1 MICPVILSGGSGT
14 RLWPLSRQAAPKQ
27 FQRLLSGRTMIQ
39 ETAARAMDPLEGG
52 EGFAPPIVVCNER
65 HRFVVAEQMRELG
78 IAGTRIVL
86 EPVGRNSGPA
96 ILAAALLV
104 AEQAPETVL
113 WMMAA
118 DAAIGDEPALRRAVA
133 AAVAAARAGHV
144 VTFGMTP
151 TSAETGYGYVERG
164 EKLVGVDGAYRVAR
178 FVEKPDRATAENYVR
193 TGGFYWNAGMFVFTA
208 ATLIEEFT
216 RHEPEVLAKMREA
229 VARRV
234 TDADFIRLDVASFT
248 ACRNISLD
256 YAVAEKSSRNA
267 VVPASLGWSDV
278 GSWEALWELG
288 AKDEAGN
295 VTVGR
300 TVTVDARGCYVRGEG
315 TLAAVVGLED
325 VVLVATPDAVLAL
338 PRARAQDV
346 KAVLE
351 AMKAPGPGGE
361 RLDSLPGIV

>member
-27 FQRLLSGRTMIQ
+27 FQRLLSERTMIQ
-39 ETAARAMDPLEGG
+39 ETAARAMSPAEGG
-52 EGFAPPIVVCNER
+52 EGFAAPIVVCNER

-104 AEQAPETVL
+104 AEEAPETVL

-133 AAVAAARAGHV
+133 VAAAAARAGHV

-151 TSAETGYGYVERG
+151 TAPETGYGYIERG
-164 EKLVGVDGAYRVAR
+164 EPIAGIEGAFRVAR
-178 FVEKPDRATAENYVR
+178 FVEKPDRPTAEAYLAS
-193 TGGFYWNAGMFVFTA
+193 GGFFWNAGMFVFTA
-208 ATLIEEFT
+208 AALIAEFE
-216 RHEPEVLAKMREA
+216 RHAPDVLASVREA
-229 VARRV
+229 VARRA
-234 TDADFIRLDVASFT
+234 TETDFIRLGADAFA

-256 YAVAEKSSRNA
+256 YAVAEKTSRNA

-278 GSWEALWELG
+278 GSWAALWELG
-288 AKDEAGN
+288 AKDAAGN
-295 VTVGR
+295 VATGR
-300 TVTVDARGCYVRGEG
+300 TVLVDTRGCYVRGDG

-338 PRARAQDV
+338 PRERAQDV
-346 KAVLE
+346 KAVLD
-351 AMKAPGPGGE
+351 AIKAGG
-361 RLDSLPGIV
+361 LDSIPGIV

>member
-27 FQRLLSGRTMIQ
+27 FQRLLSDRTMIQ
-39 ETAARAMDPLEGG
+39 ETAARAMG
-52 EGFAPPIVVCNER
+52 EGFTAPIVVCNER

-78 IAGTRIVL
+78 IAGTRIML

-104 AEQAPETVL
+104 AETAPETVL

-118 DAAIGDEPALRRAVA
+118 DAAIGDEPALRRAVQVA
-133 AAVAAARAGHV
+133 ATAARAGHV
-144 VTFGMTP
+144 VTFGMAP
-151 TSAETGYGYVERG
+151 TAPETGYGYVERG
-164 EKLVGVDGAYRVAR
+164 EPLGAITGAFRVAR
-178 FVEKPDRATAENYVR
+178 FVEKPDRATAERYLAE
-193 TGGFYWNAGMFVFTA
+193 GGFFWNAGMFVFTA
-208 ATLIEEFT
+208 STLIEEFA
-216 RHEPEVLAKMREA
+216 RHAPEVLARVREA
-229 VARRV
+229 VAART
-234 TDADFIRLDVASFT
+234 TDADFIRLGVDAFT
-248 ACRNISLD
+248 ACMNISLD

-278 GSWEALWELG
+278 GSWAALWELG
-288 AKDEAGN
+288 AKDPAGN
-295 VTVGR
+295 VAVGR
-300 TVTVDARGCYVRGEG
+300 TVIVDSRGSYVRGDG

-346 KAVLE
+346 KAVLD
-351 AMKAPGPGGE
+351 AIKAPPSQAGPERE
-361 RLDSLPGIV
+361 RLDTLPGIV

>member
-27 FQRLLSGRTMIQ
+27 FQRLLSARTMIQ
-39 ETAARAMDPLEGG
+39 ETASRAMG

-78 IAGTRIVL
+78 ITGTRIML

-104 AEQAPETVL
+104 AEEAPGTLL

-118 DAAIGDEPALRRAVA
+118 DAAIGDLPALRRAVA
-133 AAVAAARAGHV
+133 IAASAARTGHL

-151 TSAETGYGYVERG
+151 TSPETGYGYVERG
-164 EKLVGVDGAYRVAR
+164 EKLAEINGAYRVAR
-178 FVEKPDRATAENYVR
+178 FIEKPDRATAESYLR
-193 TGGFYWNAGMFVFTA
+193 AGGFYWNSGMFVFTVS
-208 ATLIEEFT
+208 TLIDEFE
-216 RHEPEVLAKMREA
+216 RHAPEVLAKVREA

-234 TDADFIRLDVASFT
+234 TDADFIRLDPAAFT
-248 ACRNISLD
+248 ACTSISLD

-278 GSWEALWELG
+278 GSWAALWELG
-288 AKDEAGN
+288 EKDASGN
-295 VTVGR
+295 VALGR
-300 TVTVDARGCYVRGEG
+300 TVLVDARGCYVRGDG

-338 PRARAQDV
+338 PRERAQDV

-351 AMKAPGPGGE
+351 AIRAPGPDGV

>member
-39 ETAARAMDPLEGG
+39 ETAARAITPLAPG
-52 EGFAPPIVVCNER
+52 EDFAPPIVVCNES

-78 IAGTRIVL
+78 ITGSRIVL

-104 AEQAPETVL
+104 AEASPATVL

-118 DAAIGDEPALRRAVA
+118 DAAIGDEAALRRAVGV
-133 AAVAAARAGHV
+133 AVAAARAGHV
-144 VTFGMTP
+144 VTFGMSP
-151 TSAETGYGYVERG
+151 TAPETGYGYIEQG
-164 EKLVGVDGAYRVAR
+164 EPIAGIEGAFRVTR
-178 FVEKPDRATAENYVR
+178 FVEKPDRATAESYLASGR
-193 TGGFYWNAGMFVFTA
+193 FLWNAGMFVFTA
-208 ATLIEEFT
+208 ATLIGEFE
-216 RHEPEVLAKMREA
+216 RHAPDVLASVREA
-229 VARRV
+229 VARS
-234 TDADFIRLDVASFT
+234 TADADFIRLGAAAFG

-256 YAVAEKSSRNA
+256 YAVAEKSSRNV

-278 GSWEALWELG
+278 GSWAALWELG
-288 AKDEAGN
+288 TKDAAGN
-295 VTVGR
+295 VTAGR
-300 TVTVDARGCYVRGEG
+300 SLAIDARGCYVRGEG

-346 KAVLE
+346 KAVLD
-351 AMKAPGPGGE
+351 AIKTLG
-361 RLDSLPGIV
+361 LDSSAGLL

>member
-39 ETAARAMDPLEGG
+39 ETAARAMAPAAGG

-96 ILAAALLV
+96 ILAAALMV
-104 AEQAPETVL
+104 AATAPATVL

-118 DAAIGDEPALRRAVA
+118 DAAIGDEPALRRAVGVA
-133 AAVAAARAGHV
+133 AAAARAGHV

-151 TSAETGYGYVERG
+151 TSPETGYGYIERG
-164 EKLVGVDGAYRVAR
+164 EPLAGIDGAFRVAR
-178 FVEKPDRATAENYVR
+178 FVEKPDRRTAESYLAS
-193 TGGFYWNAGMFVFTA
+193 GGFLWNAGMFVVTA
-208 ATLIEEFT
+208 ATLIEEFG
-216 RHEPEVLAKMREA
+216 RHAPDVLASVREA
-229 VARRV
+229 VDRCRV
-234 TDADFIRLDVASFT
+234 DADFIRLDVASFS

-278 GSWEALWELG
+278 GSWAALWELG
-288 AKDEAGN
+288 TKDAAGN
-295 VTVGR
+295 VTAGR
-300 TVTVDARGCYVRGEG
+300 TVTVDTRGCYVRGDG

-346 KAVLE
+346 KAVLD
-351 AMKAPGPGGE
+351 AIRSHG
-361 RLDSLPGIV
+361 LDTLAGIL